1 MKIRPK
7 VLYKIIFDIHSS
19 SLDIF
24 DLVGID
30 NVGLR
35 GINDGALALLR
46 AERTGAAG
54 IHVGTEECYDRF
66 RAGQK
71 DAAILAGLPN
81 VVERTQ
87 AEFQTDQTGYG

>member
-30 NVGLR
+30 ATLV
-35 GINDGALALLR
+35 
-46 AERTGAAG
+46 
-54 IHVGTEECYDRF
+54 
-66 RAGQK
+66 
-71 DAAILAGLPN
+71 
-81 VVERTQ
+81 
-87 AEFQTDQTGYG
+87 FQEKIEITNNTAS